1 MKIGSEMIE
10 ALRELAD
17 KETVTAVVES
27 LRSSG
32 DNRSADIVERVVEMW
47 REEEAL

>member
-10 ALRELAD
+10 ALRELDD
-17 KETVTAVVES
+17 KET
-27 LRSSG
+27 
-32 DNRSADIVERVVEMW
+32 ADAIVETLGRSGLQREAQIIARVVEMW